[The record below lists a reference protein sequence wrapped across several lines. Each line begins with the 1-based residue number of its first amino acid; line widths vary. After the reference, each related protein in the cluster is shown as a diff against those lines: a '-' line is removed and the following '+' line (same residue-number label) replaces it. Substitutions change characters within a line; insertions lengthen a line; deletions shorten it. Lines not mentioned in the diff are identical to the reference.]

1 MKPDEKEQLF
11 DRIMKLHRKAVSA
24 KEIGSEAEAATF
36 AEHVQRLL
44 IKHDLEMS
52 EVEFEAERVKDPIK
66 FHFTKGRGKKRRILW
81 TEVLAKGCVEAHFCR
96 CIALEGSDGIMLIG
110 RRQHRL
116 VAEFMLNTLIR
127 LGEQLADKAY
137 VKFFYECQAMG
148 NVKAARGYRNGFLA
162 GYAIRI
168 SQRYKDLMTEAF
180 HEHSGVGLI
189 RLSKETQ
196 LVDQAA
202 EAIKQTFKAEASSQ
216 MKIGKVAMAGV
227 DDGMAAGDAV
237 PLKANVVSG
246 GTGVGQKQLG
256 AGQKLLP

>member
-1 MKPDEKEQLF
+1 MRPEEKEQLF
-11 DRIMKLHRKAVSA
+11 DRILKLHRKAVSA

-81 TEVLAKGCVEAHFCR
+81 TEVLAKGCAEAHFCT
-96 CIALEGSDGIMLIG
+96 CIALNGSDSIMIIG
-110 RRQHRL
+110 RGQHRA
-116 VAEFMLNTLIR
+116 VADFMIHTLIR

-137 VKFFYECQAMG
+137 TKFFYECQALG
-148 NVKAARGYRNGFLA
+148 DVKAARGYRNGFLA
-162 GYAIRI
+162 GYAVRI

-180 HEHSGVGLI
+180 HEHTGTGLV

-196 LVDQAA
+196 LVEQATENIKAAFSA
-202 EAIKQTFKAEASSQ
+202 EQSDP
-216 MKIGKVAMAGV
+216 MKIGKVASAGV
-227 DDGMAAGDAV
+227 KDGMAAGDAV
-237 PLKANVVSG
+237 PLKANAVSG
-246 GTGVGQKQLG
+246 KTGEGQKQLG